1 MKKIIFVMLFLLPTL
16 SLAQSRGE
24 FVLHEI
30 EKVGDQRELSSEY
43 EEAVLI
49 WIYAPLSQIKNF
61 KFQIALDWFN
71 SEPPVYNETFSR
83 WEFFV
88 PKQLKQKVKIIS
100 TGYKEFDILID
111 GDFMGQSIWKYELRE
126 KSQSE
131 LDRIRLTINSDPS
144 EATVLIKEGKTN
156 TTINNITRYSTE
168 SLSGSVDIFVSKKD
182 FISQDTTLQLEK
194 GKDYTLNFKLD
205 SAVNRVDIS
214 SDPSDAKLFFNNK
227 EVSNPYL
234 GYLPFGDYS
243 LKLMKEDYEEIDSS
257 FTVSKEKK
265 FQTKFFMSKKMG
277 AITFI
282 KPQQQGTDVEIADLK
297 GAEVKIGQEVV
308 QVLNGTTLNKFPYGK
323 HSLQVQKNNFAT
335 IEKLI
340 TIRSENESVD
350 LDFKKDLTK
359 SKRSTKGVL
368 IGLGLGGVGAG
379 LYLMQSAN
387 KSYEAYQ
394 KATSAAEASSLRKKV
409 ESADKM
415 APIAMGI
422 GGLTAVFGI
431 TININK

>member
-24 FVLHEI
+24 FVLHEK
-30 EKVGDQRELSSEY
+30 EKVSDQRKTSSKY
-43 EEAVLI
+43 EEAVAI

-111 GDFMGQSIWKYELRE
+111 CDFMGQSIWKYELRE

-156 TTINNITRYSTE
+156 TTINNNTPYSTE

-277 AITFI
+277 VVSFT
-282 KPQQQGTDVEIADLK
+282 GSDLK
-297 GAEVKIGQEVV
+297 GAEVRIGSEVV
-308 QVLNGTTLNKFPYGK
+308 TISNGTTLKKFDYGPYP
-323 HSLQVQKNNFAT
+323 LQIQKKNYETLNTSITIKNN
-335 IEKLI
+335 
-340 TIRSENESVD
+340 NE
-350 LDFKKDLTK
+350 FKQINLVPDNSQAQK
-359 SKRSTKGVL
+359 SKKRVM
-368 IGLGLGGVGAG
+368 IALGLGGIGAG

-387 KSYEAYQ
+387 KNYEAYQ
-394 KATSAAEASSLRKKV
+394 KSTSPGEAASLRKKV
-409 ESADKM
+409 ESSDRLF
-415 APIAMGI
+415 PIALAAGGLFAGI
-422 GGLTAVFGI
+422 GIFF
-431 TININK
+431 